1 VHSAAGVLLKVLSEQ
16 GYHLDI
22 RAGDRV
28 LYATTCGWMMWNWL
42 MCGLGRG
49 ATIVLFDGSATYPDS
64 ERLWSLVDTEKL
76 SFLGVSAALIDTW
89 RQASLT
95 PSAHHDVSPLKTIA
109 STGSP
114 LAAEC
119 FDWVNEAV
127 SPEVAVASI
136 AGGTDL
142 CGCLVLGVAGEPVP
156 RGEIQGP
163 ALGLDVQVFRR
174 DGSLAD
180 VGEDGE
186 LVCTTPFPSVP
197 LRFWGDDGTKMH
209 RAYFDRFEGI
219 WAHGDYA
226 RRTPSGGFE
235 ILGRL
240 DATLNV
246 KGVRIGTA
254 EVYRV
259 VLQLAGIHAALAV
272 AQPHEGDTRMVLF
285 VVTEDTLDEA
295 QEKQIRQ
302 ELRNQASPGM
312 CPR

>member
-1 VHSAAGVLLKVLSEQ
+1 VGESASGLSWDQWLAPHRGADLQLERFGLDHPGFILFSSGTTGRPKCIVHSAAGVLLKVLSEQ

-64 ERLWSLVDTEKL
+64 ERLWSLVDSEKL

-89 RQASLT
+89 RQGFAHPISTPRCVSAQNYCLHRFALWP
-95 PSAHHDVSPLKTIA
+95 PSAL
-109 STGSP
+109 TGSTRRSRLTWRWLP
-114 LAAEC
+114 SPGEQICVGA
-119 FDWVNEAV
+119 WSSV
-127 SPEVAVASI
+127 SR
-136 AGGTDL
+136 GT
-142 CGCLVLGVAGEPVP
+142 CP

-197 LRFWGDDGTKMH
+197 LQL
-209 RAYFDRFEGI
+209 
-219 WAHGDYA
+219 
-226 RRTPSGGFE
+226 
-235 ILGRL
+235 LGR
-240 DATLNV
+240 
-246 KGVRIGTA
+246 
-254 EVYRV
+254 
-259 VLQLAGIHAALAV
+259 
-272 AQPHEGDTRMVLF
+272 
-285 VVTEDTLDEA
+285 
-295 QEKQIRQ
+295 
-302 ELRNQASPGM
+302 
-312 CPR
+312 